1 MIAKIPLI
9 VITGP
14 TGSGKTALAIEV
26 ARRCNGEIIC
36 ADSRAIYKG
45 MDIGTAKPTAREQE
59 VVPHWGIDLVEPGDR
74 YTASDFKS
82 YALQKIAEIRGRG
95 RVPLLVGGTGLY
107 IDGVVFDYSF
117 AGKAD
122 PALRARLEAMT
133 LQELYEYCVLYNVNL
148 PENKRN
154 KRYVI
159 RTIERQ
165 SISTI
170 KKKLPL
176 SDTFIVGIATD
187 MKTLRKRLQLRS
199 EHLFDN
205 GVVDEARILG
215 KRYGWHS
222 EAMTGNIY
230 PLIKQHLDGAL
241 SMSEA
246 RERFVTLDYQLAK
259 RQMTWFRRNPYILW
273 VRYEEVLSILS
284 GAIRS

>member
-26 ARRCNGEIIC
+26 ARQCNGEIIC